1 MPATDLVA
9 EDLAIDPRDGTRYVS
24 SVHTGAV
31 LKLDRAGHWSV
42 AFSAT
47 DLAAWGA
54 YALALDA
61 PRDRLWIGG
70 VAGAISPPYPSSDA
84 GRSAVLRLD
93 LQGHAPPRR
102 YELHDGQPHAFGDMA
117 LGEHGEVYVS
127 DGVGGGVYRIGA
139 DDEAKLEELRAP
151 GLMRSPQTPVVLPG
165 GKRLLVPDYTRGI
178 AVLDLR
184 KSGGISWLAHPPEL
198 ALYGIDGM
206 YLHGRTL
213 IAIQNGTNPE
223 RLVLLHLDAAL
234 TRVTSWTVALSGAPG
249 LGDPTH
255 GAVRGD
261 QFEFISNSGWDRVAD
276 DGSISSSAAAT
287 HPAIWSIAL
296 PADD

>member
-1 MPATDLVA
+1 M
-9 EDLAIDPRDGTRYVS
+9 
-24 SVHTGAV
+24 
-31 LKLDRAGHWSV
+31 HWRSMRRV
-42 AFSAT
+42 IGCGS
-47 DLAAWGA
+47 
-54 YALALDA
+54 
-61 PRDRLWIGG
+61 GG
-70 VAGAISPPYPSSDA
+70 VAGAISPPYQSSDA

-93 LQGHAPPRR
+93 LKGHAPPRR
-102 YELHDGQPHAFGDMA
+102 YELHDRLPHAFGDMA
-117 LGEHGEVYVS
+117 LGEQGEVYVS

-139 DDEAKLEELRAP
+139 EDEAQLKVLRAP
-151 GLMRSPQTPVVLPG
+151 GLMRSPQTPVVVPG

-184 KSGGISWLAHPPEL
+184 KSGGISWLPHPPEL

-206 YLHGRTL
+206 YLHGHTL

-223 RLVLLHLDAAL
+223 RLLLLHLDAAL
-234 TRVTSWTVALSGAPG
+234 TRVTSWMVALSGAPG

-261 QFEFISNSGWDRVAD
+261 QFEFICNSGWDRVAD
-276 DGSISSSAAAT
+276 DGSFSSSAETT